1 MGAATQLQSACQG
14 LAVGVSLISLFLG
27 LRQWY
32 EYRARGDLSGHDEKF
47 YNRQN
52 VRRWLGVTGLAVIA
66 LVMFAGSWV
75 HPRVAGKGNVAFVVL
90 WLAVLSLIVLTL
102 LVALWDWVAT
112 WQYAR
117 EQRRAM
123 LRDHV
128 DELRV
133 HLRTVAEAARRQRE
147 ASSDDSPPA
156 DA

>member
-32 EYRARGDLSGHDEKF
+32 ECRARGELSEADRSFHH
-47 YNRQN
+47 RQN
-52 VRRWLGVTGLAVIA
+52 VRRWLGVAALAGMA

-75 HPRVAGKGNVAFVVL
+75 HPRVDGRGNVAFVVV

-102 LVALWDWVAT
+102 LVALWDWAAT

-117 EQRRAM
+117 ERRRTM
-123 LRDHV
+123 IRDHV
-128 DELRV
+128 DELRG
-133 HLRTVAEAARRQRE
+133 HLRAVADAARRERE
-147 ASSDDSPPA
+147 STQEDAPPA